1 MLRNKLLEILGIE
14 KIVHSL
20 QGLVETRV
28 ALIKEE
34 VEEKV
39 VSSIVKAVPLV
50 LVMLSATL
58 FVFFASITLGLY
70 LSVVT
75 GNTILGF
82 GIVTAFYFLLGI
94 IVYLM
99 RNNKAFAKVFDKQ
112 IRKKRDS

>member
-1 MLRNKLLEILGIE
+1 MMKNKLLEILGIE

-20 QGLVETRV
+20 QSLVETRV

-39 VSSIVKAVPLV
+39 VSSLVKAVPLV

-58 FVFFASITLGLY
+58 FIFFASITLGLY

-75 GNTILGF
+75 GSTILGF
-82 GIVTAFYFLLGI
+82 GIVTGFYFLLGI
-94 IVYLM
+94 IMYLM
-99 RNNKAFAKVFDKQ
+99 RNNKAFTEGFEKQ
-112 IRKKRDS
+112 IRKKR